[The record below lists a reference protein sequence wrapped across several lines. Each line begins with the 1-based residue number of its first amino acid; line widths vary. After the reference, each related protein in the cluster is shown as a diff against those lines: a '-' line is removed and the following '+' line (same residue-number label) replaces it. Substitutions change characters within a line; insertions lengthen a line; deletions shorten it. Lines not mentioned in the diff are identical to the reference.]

1 MPHEKGKSPLEF
13 GVFYS
18 RRNFSGRR
26 VNKRSM
32 TWFGK
37 SRFLNGTFV
46 LAAVLAWFTGT
57 NHCLLGF
64 AKRPQNAAISLCHCQ
79 DHSEKSRG
87 ADHGPSAMLACC
99 QGLQSSN
106 VEAAKTKIDFSPVL
120 VGMQLFAI
128 GHLILPEPPKSI
140 SRCTECDT
148 GPPSAGSFVGTV
160 LRRSLRENAP
170 PVVS

>member
-1 MPHEKGKSPLEF
+1 
-13 GVFYS
+13 
-18 RRNFSGRR
+18 
-26 VNKRSM
+26 M
-32 TWFGK
+32 TWFGE
-37 SRFLNGTFV
+37 SRFFNGTFA

-64 AKRPQNAAISLCHCQ
+64 AKRPQNTSVSLCHCQ
-79 DHSEKSRG
+79 DDSKKSRG
-87 ADHGPSAMLACC
+87 DDNSPSAMLACC

-106 VEAAKTKIDFSPVL
+106 VEVAKTTIAFSPVL
-120 VGMQLFAI
+120 VGIQLFAI
-128 GHLILPEPPKSI
+128 GHLTLPKAPKSI
-140 SRCTECDT
+140 LLCTEWDT

>member
-1 MPHEKGKSPLEF
+1 VPHEKGKSPLEF
-13 GVFYS
+13 GVFYL

-46 LAAVLAWFTGT
+46 LAAVLAWFTST

-64 AKRPQNAAISLCHCQ
+64 AKRPQNTAISLCHCQ

-99 QGLQSSN
+99 QGLLSSN
-106 VEAAKTKIDFSPVL
+106 FEVAKAKIAFSPVL
-120 VGMQLFAI
+120 VAIQLFAVR
-128 GHLILPEPPKSI
+128 HLFLPEAPKS
-140 SRCTECDT
+140 TLLNMAYDT
-148 GPPSAGSFVGTV
+148 GPPASNSFVATV
-160 LRRSLRENAP
+160 LKRSLRENAP
-170 PVVS
+170 PFVS